1 MSSEN
6 ELERLLGEAQKTLPA
21 PDAEATARAREL
33 ARGAARA
40 RRPRRARVAAL
51 LGASLVLAAVI
62 AVGIG
67 SVGAPTVTA
76 SRGPI
81 ALGFLPEPGWHAFQT
96 GSENGEIYQTVAVA
110 SNLPLDREDQV
121 AGAADPSGLPY
132 ATLMRLSSDG
142 IVIVAS
148 FTRPNQP
155 VWFGSREVDE
165 LELPLGIRD
174 ATSFIHSGTQL
185 RPDEPLGQY
194 EIRGMFKDHYVN
206 VHLYFGTPEPT
217 RAQLA
222 DADRQLGGLVIRR
235 ASETVRTPAGTPTA
249 NARVAAPG
257 VVDRTVTCVPALV
270 GGVRKVYPFA
280 RAGSG
285 RRGSSWNSP
294 AFAAAATSISGSAAT
309 AVDDHLAW
317 VTAGAPSPD
326 ATVVGTLV
334 GFTFP
339 MRSWGTVAVNRRY
352 CRTSPQRVP
361 LSRKGL
367 SGGAVGPFDDR
378 WDCDPGRRVVVRVRA
393 VVRSKTKLSSF
404 RGFLRTTEP
413 VRSAKLVVATPSGKT
428 LAYAEVLES
437 GKSRLYVAP
446 SCFPD

>member
-6 ELERLLGEAQKTLPA
+6 ELERLLGEAQKTLPE

-33 ARGAARA
+33 AQGVAHAG
-40 RRPRRARVAAL
+40 RPQRARVVAL
-51 LGASLVLAAVI
+51 LGAGLVLAAVI

-67 SVGAPTVTA
+67 SLGAPTVTA

-121 AGAADPSGLPY
+121 AGVADPSGLPY
-132 ATLMRLSSDG
+132 ATLLKLPPKG

-148 FTRPNQP
+148 FTRPTGMP
-155 VWFGSREVDE
+155 PSIWLRPE
-165 LELPLGIRD
+165 LELPLSIED
-174 ATSFIHSGTQL
+174 ATPIQYGTQL
-185 RPDEPLGQY
+185 RPEEPLGQY
-194 EIRGMFKDHYVN
+194 EIRGLIRRHDVT
-206 VHLYFGTPEPT
+206 VHIYFGSPKPST
-217 RAQLA
+217 AQLA
-222 DADRQLGGLVIRR
+222 EAGRQLAGVVVRPARTAQTAERR
-235 ASETVRTPAGTPTA
+235 PAATVVPS
-249 NARVAAPG
+249 APG
-257 VVDRTVTCVPALV
+257 VVDRTVTCVPGLV
-270 GGVRKVYPFA
+270 GGVRKVNPFA

-285 RRGSSWNSP
+285 RRGSTWNSP

-326 ATVVGTLV
+326 ATVVGTLA

-361 LSRKGL
+361 FSRKGL

-413 VRSAKLVVATPSGKT
+413 VRSAKLVVAMPSGKT
-428 LAYAEVLES
+428 LAYAEILES
-437 GKSRLYVAP
+437 GKSRLFVAP